1 MNRRNALKKMSLAL
15 GYTLA
20 APTIFS
26 TLYSCTAQAETW
38 QPLFFINNQKYIV
51 TQLADIIL
59 PPTEIVGAVDLN
71 IPEFIDKMYA
81 DVASE
86 EAMDIFKKGGD
97 LFEKSFIEHFDK
109 DPASGSKEEYN
120 ELLDTYFGISDESQ
134 EMIFQLTK
142 LDEQEVIDQYGLNSK
157 NHKAYLIYKFLLS
170 VRYHSLYGF
179 YTSEKIGEEV
189 LSYDP
194 IPGTYK
200 GCIPLS
206 EVGNAW
212 SL

>member
-20 APTIFS
+20 APTLFS
-26 TLYSCTAQAETW
+26 MLYSCTSEAETW

-59 PPTEIVGAVDLN
+59 PPNEIVGAVDLN

-81 DVASE
+81 NVASE
-86 EAMDIFKKGGD
+86 EAMDIFKKGGY
-97 LFEKSFIEHFDK
+97 LFEKSFIEHFNK

-120 ELLDTYFGISDESQ
+120 ALLDTYFGISDESQ
-134 EMIFQLTK
+134 EKIFQLTK
-142 LDEQEVIDQYGLNSK
+142 FDEQEVIDQYGLNSK
-157 NHKAYLIYKFLLS
+157 NHDDYLIYKFLLS

-194 IPGTYK
+194 IPGTYM

-206 EVGNAW
+206 DVGNAW

>member
-20 APTIFS
+20 APTLFS
-26 TLYSCTAQAETW
+26 TLYSCTSEPETW
-38 QPLFFINNQKYIV
+38 QPLFFTKSKKHVV
-51 TQLADIIL
+51 TQLADIIV
-59 PPTEIVGAVDLN
+59 PRSEIVGAIDLN
-71 IPEFIDKMYA
+71 IPQFIDKMYA

-86 EAMDIFKKGGD
+86 EAIDIFKKGSD
-97 LFEKSFIEHFDK
+97 LFEKSFVERFNE
-109 DPASGSKEEYN
+109 DPTSGSKEEYN
-120 ELLDTYFGISDESQ
+120 ELLDTYFRISDESQ
-134 EMIFQLTK
+134 GKIFQLTK

-157 NHKAYLIYKFLLS
+157 NHDAYLIYKFLLS

-194 IPGTYK
+194 IPGIYM

>member
-1 MNRRNALKKMSLAL
+1 MNRRIALKKMSLAL

-20 APTIFS
+20 APTLIS
-26 TLYSCTAQAETW
+26 TLYSCTSEPETW
-38 QPLFFINNQKYIV
+38 QPLFLIKNQKYIV

-59 PPTEIVGAVDLN
+59 PPTEIVGAIDLN

-97 LFEKSFIEHFDK
+97 LFGKSFVERFDK
-109 DPASGSKEEYN
+109 DPESGSKEDYN
-120 ELLDTYFGISDESQ
+120 ELLETYFGISDESQ
-134 EMIFQLTK
+134 EKIFQLTRF
-142 LDEQEVIDQYGLNSK
+142 DEQEVIDQYGLNSK
-157 NHKAYLIYKFLLS
+157 KHEAYLIYKFLLS

>member
-1 MNRRNALKKMSLAL
+1 MNRRIALKKMSLAL

-20 APTIFS
+20 APTLLS
-26 TLYSCTAQAETW
+26 TLYSCTSEPETW
-38 QPLFFINNQKYIV
+38 QPLFFIKNQKYII

-59 PPTEIVGAVDLN
+59 PPTEIVGAIDLN
-71 IPEFIDKMYA
+71 IPQFIDKMYA
-81 DVASE
+81 EVASE

-97 LFEKSFIEHFDK
+97 LFEKSFVERFNK
-109 DPASGSKEEYN
+109 NSTSGSKEEYN
-120 ELLDTYFGISDESQ
+120 DLLDTYFRISDESQ
-134 EMIFQLTK
+134 KKIFQLTK
-142 LDEQEVIDQYGLNSK
+142 FDEQEVIDQYGLNSK
-157 NHKAYLIYKFLLS
+157 NHDAYLIYKFLLS

>member
-1 MNRRNALKKMSLAL
+1 MSLAL

-26 TLYSCTAQAETW
+26 TLYSCTSEPETW
-38 QPLFFINNQKYIV
+38 QPLFFIKSQKYIV

-59 PPTEIVGAVDLN
+59 PPTDIVGAIDLN

-81 DVASE
+81 NVASE
-86 EAMDIFKKGGD
+86 EAIDIFKQGGD
-97 LFEKSFIEHFDK
+97 LFEKSFVERFNK
-109 DPASGSKEEYN
+109 DAGSGTKEQYN
-120 ELLDTYFGISDESQ
+120 ELLDTYFGIPEEAQ
-134 EMIFQLTK
+134 EKIFQLTK
-142 LDEQEVIDQYGLNSK
+142 LEGQEVIDKYGLNSK
-157 NHKAYLIYKFLLS
+157 NHEAYLIYKFLLS

-200 GCIPLS
+200 ACIPLS

>member
-1 MNRRNALKKMSLAL
+1 MNRRIALKKMSLAL

-20 APTIFS
+20 APTLFS
-26 TLYSCTAQAETW
+26 TLYSCTSEVETW
-38 QPLFFINNQKYIV
+38 QPLFFIKNQKYIV
-51 TQLADIIL
+51 TKLADIIL
-59 PPTEIVGAVDLN
+59 PPTEIVGAIDLN
-71 IPEFIDKMYA
+71 IPQFIDKMYA

-86 EAMDIFKKGGD
+86 EAMDIFQRGSD
-97 LFEKSFIEHFDK
+97 LFEKSFVERYNE
-109 DPASGSKEEYN
+109 DPTSGSKEEYK
-120 ELLDTYFGISDESQ
+120 ELLDTYFNISDESQ
-134 EMIFQLTK
+134 EKIFQLTK
-142 LDEQEVIDQYGLNSK
+142 LNEQEVIDQYGLNSK
-157 NHKAYLIYKFLLS
+157 NHDSYLIYKFLLS

-189 LSYDP
+189 LNYDP

-200 GCIPLS
+200 ACIPLS

>member
-1 MNRRNALKKMSLAL
+1 MNRRNALKNISLAL

-20 APTIFS
+20 APTLFS
-26 TLYSCTAQAETW
+26 TLYSCTSEVETW
-38 QPLFFINNQKYIV
+38 QPLFFTKSKKHVV
-51 TQLADIIL
+51 TQLADIIV
-59 PPTEIVGAVDLN
+59 PRSEIVGAIDLN
-71 IPEFIDKMYA
+71 IPQFIDKMYA

-86 EAMDIFKKGGD
+86 EAIDIFKKGSD
-97 LFEKSFIEHFDK
+97 LFEKSFVERFNE
-109 DPASGSKEEYN
+109 DPTSGSKEEYK
-120 ELLDTYFGISDESQ
+120 ELLDTYFRISDESQ
-134 EMIFQLTK
+134 EKIFQLTK
-142 LDEQEVIDQYGLNSK
+142 LDEQAVIDQYGLNSK
-157 NHKAYLIYKFLLS
+157 DHDTYLIYKFLLS

-179 YTSEKIGEEV
+179 YNSEKIGEEV